1 MIEHLEVYAFTVEEV
16 KVDEDSAIKENN
28 LFCSHS
34 RVFSNF
40 SQFTSNNNKDF
51 NVTSLKK
58 VLLKRDYPLLK

>member
-1 MIEHLEVYAFTVEEV
+1 MIEHLEVDALTVEKV

-40 SQFTSNNNKDF
+40 SQFTSTTTK
-51 NVTSLKK
+51 TLT
-58 VLLKRDYPLLK
+58 LRH